1 LASVFDKGF
10 RVLGAR
16 RRGDPLSP
24 AGFREQYQAALARA
38 VPDAEVR
45 VASDE
50 ELVVTC
56 GLNFNIYLGNAYRE
70 YLGEP
75 PRLGEII
82 GRHVEAFRTAM
93 TTAQDDL
100 SPENLVLVI
109 RPAIE
114 TAVLAAKAAKD
125 DAATP
130 DDLPMRRLFAGSL
143 YVYVAER
150 RDGSLRFP
158 PSASIRE
165 VIADADEVMAVALQ
179 NTKALQGDIE
189 MRGDDGTL
197 AMLTCEE
204 SLGGSLPLTDELWA
218 LPQMRALGD
227 QPVIGLMRNVTIA
240 ANAANPEAVNAVRQ
254 FLDSCSGDVNYLTDE
269 LFVRKADGW
278 VVLGN

>member
-1 LASVFDKGF
+1 MASVFDKGF
-10 RVLGAR
+10 RVFGA
-16 RRGDPLSP
+16 GNGGAPLSP
-24 AGFREQYQAALARA
+24 AAFRERYQAVLERA
-38 VPDAEVR
+38 APDAEVS

-75 PRLGEII
+75 PRLDEII
-82 GRHVEAFRTAM
+82 SRHVEAFRTAM
-93 TTAQDDL
+93 VTAQDDL
-100 SPENLVLVI
+100 SPDNLVLVI

-114 TAVLAAKAAKD
+114 TPVLAAKAAKND
-125 DAATP
+125 VVAP
-130 DDLPMRRLFAGSL
+130 DDLPMRRPFAGSL

-158 PSASIRE
+158 PSATIRD
-165 VIADADEVMAVALQ
+165 VIPDPEEVMSRALQ
-179 NTKALQGDIE
+179 NTKVIQGDIE
-189 MRGDDGTL
+189 MRGDDGDL

-204 SLGGSLPLTDELWA
+204 SLGGSLALTDELWA

-227 QPVIGLMRNVTIA
+227 HPVIGLMRNVTIA

-269 LFVRKADGW
+269 LFVRRTDGW
-278 VVLGN
+278 AVLGN